1 MRLLLARVGA
11 GKTELLLNRLAQTA
25 QSNSRATFPK
35 IWVLLPTRR
44 QEDAFRQRL
53 IERERPVYFH
63 VEFFNFYRLYSRLL
77 DIACQPHRQLDDTA
91 RSRILR
97 SAIVESQRKDELEY
111 FGKIAHTAGFV
122 RNVSAFIDEL
132 KQNLVT
138 PQDFGSASESAKDRD
153 LALIYNAYQEQL
165 VKHNLVDTEGEGWL
179 ALAKLREDQQ
189 IARDV
194 ELLLVDG
201 FDQFNP
207 LQAQLLSV
215 LDARAADTWVTL
227 PTVPAREN
235 TVGNRFT
242 AARQQL
248 ERASNNIHVEYLDVH
263 GESRHPALRHLGRH
277 SFTHQSPQIPS
288 DGCLT
293 LIEAA
298 DPVAE
303 VSALLRQVKRLLL
316 VDGCSPED
324 ILIAVRDWERYGSLL
339 ASTSRSYGIPVALH
353 YGDKLSENPAI
364 IALLNLLELS
374 EHDFRRRDLLDT
386 LHSPYFIIPGIQAAD
401 VDLLERVS
409 QMQLVVGGRA
419 NWLDAIKAAAVRLP
433 EDEEGDTEYE
443 PIDSADAER
452 LASALED
459 FFNVMTPPAQA
470 PTGDYVRW
478 LENLIGSDAVA
489 EPDDDP
495 DITERHWY
503 TLHMLRATRS
513 EAARRSIVNRD
524 LVALHELKKAM
535 RSLFAAH
542 VLFKVLGEDS
552 VVTWPTFLADLR
564 QAIDRATINRAT
576 NRAGCVLITTVAD
589 ARGLPHRHVFIPGL
603 SEGIFPAPAP
613 EDPLYLDSER
623 RALTSR
629 GIRLETAAE
638 RSADEGLFYELIGL
652 ARDSLTLSRPTVL
665 NGAPWPESY
674 LWRSIRVLFADA
686 ADILARHRVP
696 LGGAVSPVDAATE
709 FEAILAAADG
719 LNAAE
724 PLPATVSAYNWL
736 MEQAVPAWTRV
747 RLGRWVETNRLSWEP
762 HDHYSGRLR
771 DGALIDWAAGQLGP
785 RRVWSA
791 TQMNEYGLC
800 GFRFFAKRL
809 LSLEALE
816 EPEDGIN
823 VRQRGTINHDIL
835 ESTYRRLGE
844 QGLSIT
850 PENTEWA
857 IETLHEVAAEI
868 FSRAPG
874 KLHFRPTPL
883 WEQEKRAM
891 LRRLEALVRLDF
903 STASPV
909 LHKKFGGEERQVYR
923 LEMPFQDGASELLPL
938 PVDGALNGLLVRGR
952 IDRIDRQGDRVIIV
966 DYKSG
971 STKIPTKEMEQG
983 RNFQMMLYLLAARA
997 MLAADGLDVKGG
1009 LFWHLTSLDVSGVI
1023 VMDEEGDASVVRALN
1038 RLEHHIQRG
1047 RHGDFTVRAS
1057 KLHDGLCSHYCEFG
1071 QFCRV
1076 GTVNRFK
1083 PRG

>member
-1 MRLLLARVGA
+1 MRLLLAPVGA

-25 QSNSRATFPK
+25 ENSSRATFPK

-53 IERERPVYFH
+53 IERGRPVYFH
-63 VEFFNFYRLYSRLL
+63 VEFFNFYRLYGRLL
-77 DIACQPHRQLDDTA
+77 DIARQPHRRLDDTA
-91 RSRILR
+91 RYRILR
-97 SAIVESQRKDELEY
+97 KAIAESKRKGELEY
-111 FGKIAHTAGFV
+111 FGKIAHTAGFI
-122 RNVSAFIDEL
+122 RNVSTFIDEL

-138 PQDFGSASESAKDRD
+138 PQDFGSASNTDKDRD
-153 LALIYNAYQEQL
+153 LARIYASYQKQL
-165 VKHNLVDTEGEGWL
+165 VDYDLVDTEGEGWL
-179 ALAKLREDQQ
+179 ALEKLREDQQ

-207 LQAQLLSV
+207 LQAQLLSL
-215 LDARAADTWVTL
+215 LDERAGDTWVTL
-227 PTVPAREN
+227 PTVPGREN
-235 TVGNRFT
+235 TVGSRFT

-248 ERASNNIHVEYLDVH
+248 ARASSNVQEENLDVH
-263 GESRHPALRHLGRH
+263 GESRHPALRHLGRY
-277 SFTHQSPQIPS
+277 SFTHHSLQIPS

-293 LIEAA
+293 LMEAA

-303 VSALLRQVKRLLL
+303 VAALLRHVKRLLL

-339 ASTSRSYGIPVALH
+339 ASQARTYGIPVALH
-353 YGDKLSENPAI
+353 YGEKLSENPAI
-364 IALLNLLELS
+364 LALLNLLELS

-386 LHSPYFIIPGIQAAD
+386 LRSPYFIIPGIEAAD

-419 NWLDAIKAAAVRLP
+419 NWLDAIQAAAVRLP
-433 EDEEGDTEYE
+433 EDEEGETEFE
-443 PIDSADAER
+443 PIDPADAER
-452 LASALED
+452 LSAALED
-459 FFNVMTPPAQA
+459 FFNVMTPPPEA

-489 EPDDDP
+489 DP
-495 DITERHWY
+495 DEDPDTTERHWY
-503 TLHMLRATRS
+503 TVSMLRATRS
-513 EAARRSIVNRD
+513 EAARRAIVDRD
-524 LVALHELKKAM
+524 LVALHELKKVM

-542 VLFKVLGEDS
+542 VLFKALGADS
-552 VVTWPTFLADLR
+552 LVTWPIFLADFR
-564 QAIDRATINRAT
+564 QAIDRATVNRAT
-576 NRAGCVLITTVAD
+576 SRTGCVLITTVAD

-623 RALTSR
+623 RELTER
-629 GIRLETAAE
+629 GIRLETSAE

-665 NGAPWPESY
+665 NGAPWPESH
-674 LWRSIRVLFADA
+674 LWRNIRELYTDS

-696 LGGAVSPVDAATE
+696 LGAVVSPVDAATE
-709 FEAILAAADG
+709 FEAMLAAADG

-724 PLPATVSAYNWL
+724 PPPVTVSAYNWL
-736 MEQAVPAWTRV
+736 MEQGAPAWTRV
-747 RLGRWVETNRLSWEP
+747 RLGRWVEATRMSWGP
-762 HDHYSGRLR
+762 HDQYSGRLR
-771 DGALIDWAAGQLGP
+771 DGALIEWAAGQLSP

-809 LSLEALE
+809 LSLEAFE

-835 ESTYRRLGE
+835 ESTYRRLAE

-850 PENTEWA
+850 PENTELA
-857 IETLHEVAAEI
+857 VDTLHQVAAES
-868 FSRAPG
+868 FRRAPT

-891 LRRLEALVRLDF
+891 LRKLEALVRLDF
-903 STASPV
+903 SSASPIQ
-909 LHKKFGGEERQVYR
+909 KRFGDEERQVFR
-923 LEMPFQDGASELLPL
+923 LEMPFQQAESEVLPL

-952 IDRIDRQGDRVIIV
+952 IDRIDRQGDHVIIV

-997 MLAADGLDVKGG
+997 MLADEGLDVKGG
-1009 LFWHLTSLDVSGVI
+1009 LFWHLTSLEASGDI
-1023 VMDEEGDASVVRALN
+1023 ALDEAGEASVVAALS
-1038 RLEHHIQRG
+1038 RLEHHIERG
-1047 RHGDFTVRAS
+1047 RQGDFTVRAS

>member
-1 MRLLLARVGA
+1 MRLLFAPVGA
-11 GKTELLLNRLAQTA
+11 GKTELLLDRLAETA
-25 QSNSRATFPK
+25 ESGGRAAFPK

-53 IERERPVYFH
+53 IERERRVYFH

-77 DIACQPHRQLDDTA
+77 DIARQPHRWLDDTA
-91 RSRILR
+91 RYRILR
-97 SAIVESQRKDELEY
+97 NTVGDLARLGYLEY
-111 FGKIAHTAGFV
+111 FGKIASAPGFIHTLAG
-122 RNVSAFIDEL
+122 FIDEL
-132 KQNLVT
+132 KQNLIT
-138 PQDFGSASESAKDRD
+138 PEDFGSASDSAKDRD
-153 LALIYNAYQEQL
+153 LALIYNAYQEML
-165 VKHNLVDTEGEGWL
+165 RSYNLVDTEGEGWL
-179 ALAKLREDQQ
+179 ALAKLRDDRK

-207 LQAQLLSV
+207 LQAQLLSL
-215 LDARAADTWVTL
+215 LDERAGATWVTL
-227 PTVPAREN
+227 PTVPGREN
-235 TVGNRFT
+235 TVGSRFT
-242 AARQQL
+242 AARRQL
-248 ERASNNIHVEYLDVH
+248 ERASGNIQVEYLDVH
-263 GESRHPALRHLGRH
+263 GESRHPALRHIGRH
-277 SFTHQSPQIPS
+277 SFTHQSPQIAS

-303 VSALLRQVKRLLL
+303 VSALLRHVKRLLL
-316 VDGCSPED
+316 VERYSPED

-339 ASTSRSYGIPVALH
+339 AAQSRLYGIPAALH
-353 YGDKLSENPAI
+353 YGEKLSENPAI

-374 EHDFRRRDLLDT
+374 EHDFRRRDLLDA
-386 LHSPYFIIPGIQAAD
+386 LRSPYFIIPGIETAD

-409 QMQLVVGGRA
+409 QAQLVVGGRA
-419 NWLDAIKAAAVRLP
+419 NWLDAIDAAAVRLP
-433 EDEEGDTEYE
+433 ENEEDETHFE
-443 PIDSADAER
+443 PVEPDDADR
-452 LASALED
+452 LSFALQQ
-459 FFNVMTPPAQA
+459 FFNALTPPAEA

-478 LENLIGSDAVA
+478 LENLIGPDDVADADE
-489 EPDDDP
+489 EPDT
-495 DITERHWY
+495 TERPWY
-503 TLHMLRATRS
+503 TVRMLRATRS
-513 EAARRSIVNRD
+513 VAARRSIVDRD
-524 LVALHELKKAM
+524 LVALHELKKVM

-542 VLFKVLGEDS
+542 VLFKALGENS
-552 VVTWPTFLADLR
+552 VITWQTFLADLR
-564 QAIDRATINRAT
+564 QAIDGASVNRAT

-603 SEGIFPAPAP
+603 SESIFPAPAP

-623 RALTSR
+623 RSLTER

-665 NGAPWPESY
+665 NGAPWPESH
-674 LWRSIRVLFADA
+674 LWRNIRILFQDS
-686 ADILARHRVP
+686 ADILAQHRVA
-696 LGGAVSPVDAATE
+696 LGGVVSPADAATE

-719 LNAAE
+719 LNLAE
-724 PLPATVSAYNWL
+724 PLPSTAAIYNWL
-736 MEQAVPAWTRV
+736 IGQGVPAWARV
-747 RLGRWVETNRLSWEP
+747 RLGRWVETNRLSWNP

-771 DGALIDWAAGQLGP
+771 DAALIDWVAGELGP

-800 GFRFFAKRL
+800 GFRFFAKRM
-809 LSLEALE
+809 LSLEAWE

-835 ESTYRRLGE
+835 ESAYRRLAE
-844 QGLSIT
+844 QEIPIT
-850 PENTEWA
+850 PEYVDLA
-857 IETLHEVAAEI
+857 LKMLGEVADEI
-868 FSRAPG
+868 FRHAPA

-883 WEQEKRAM
+883 WEQEKLAI
-891 LRRLEALVRLDF
+891 LRKLEALVRLDF

-909 LHKKFGGEERQVYR
+909 LHRKFGGEQRRVFR
-923 LEMPFQDGASELLPL
+923 LEMPFQSGSSEVLPL
-938 PVDGALNGLLVRGR
+938 SVDGALNGLLVRGR
-952 IDRIDRQGDRVIIV
+952 IDRIDRQGDRVIII

-971 STKIPTKEMEQG
+971 STRIPTEEMEQG

-997 MLAADGLDVKGG
+997 MLAEEGLEVKGG
-1009 LFWHLTSLDVSGVI
+1009 LFWHLTNLEVSGVI
-1023 VMDEEGDASVVRALN
+1023 VMDEEGETSVLKALN
-1038 RLEHHIQRG
+1038 RLEHHIERG
-1047 RHGDFTVRAS
+1047 RKGDFTVRAS
-1057 KLHDGLCSHYCEFG
+1057 KLHDGVCSHYCEFG